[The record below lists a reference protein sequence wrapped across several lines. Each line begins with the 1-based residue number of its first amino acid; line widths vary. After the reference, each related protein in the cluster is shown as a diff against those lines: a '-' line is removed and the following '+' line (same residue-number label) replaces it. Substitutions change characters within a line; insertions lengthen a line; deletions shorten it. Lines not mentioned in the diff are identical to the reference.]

1 MLGSDGSGT
10 MPAANPRMRN
20 EKMRTVIIIAL
31 ALAATPA
38 MAQPRLDVP
47 VTIMATEV
55 TTPLCFFFFCGLSLG
70 AVPDD
75 AGGFVPFTNSRV
87 MPDGSLRP
95 YDPAIDGMPG
105 VMPDGPYPVLA
116 PMSEPPTAYYDPPP
130 PQPDY
135 RAPRPGISWEA
146 FCWPSSFH
154 LKVTDPPRSIASS
167 IWSAAIWNG

>member
-1 MLGSDGSGT
+1 MR
-10 MPAANPRMRN
+10 PA
-20 EKMRTVIIIAL
+20 IILAL

-55 TTPLCFFFFCGLSLG
+55 TTPLCVFFFCGLSLG
-70 AVPDD
+70 AVPDG

-105 VMPDGPYPVLA
+105 VVPGGPYPSLA

-130 PQPDY
+130 PPVY
-135 RAPRPGISWEA
+135 HAPRRPSPRTPWRWHDPNPSPEA
-146 FCWPSSFH
+146 LPDTREWLEPQ
-154 LKVTDPPRSIASS
+154 
-167 IWSAAIWNG
+167 